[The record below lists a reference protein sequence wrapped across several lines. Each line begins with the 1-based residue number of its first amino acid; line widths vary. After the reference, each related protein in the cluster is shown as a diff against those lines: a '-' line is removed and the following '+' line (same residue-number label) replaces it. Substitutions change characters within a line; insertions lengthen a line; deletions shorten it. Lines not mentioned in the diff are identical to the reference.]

1 MTLNSFSDLVISNEI
16 DHACRSR
23 MNVPFK
29 VSVGTEERN
38 KQLEQLFG
46 KEANKRGLIGLEGHR
61 SVGGL
66 RASLYNAVS
75 LDDVKALV
83 AFMKEFAAAH
93 AN

>member
-1 MTLNSFSDLVISNEI
+1 
-16 DHACRSR
+16 

-29 VSVGTEERN
+29 ISVGTDERN
-38 KQLEQLFG
+38 KQLEQLFA

-75 LDDVKALV
+75 IDDVTALIT
-83 AFMKEFAAAH
+83 FMKEFATLH
-93 AN
+93 ANQ